1 MTARKR
7 DPYSQRLTDLENWLL
22 LPANRALLT
31 DSCKAN
37 KARLDTAAAVLRV
50 LVSKTNTHSGTV
62 DQTIAQIGAATLIP
76 DYTVKRVLKALTDTG
91 VLVTVT
97 GSRSGGAGGAAGR
110 APVRRIAF
118 LSPVDISG
126 MAVHQTGNGG
136 ALKPNGGA
144 PECSPLRFN
153 STEITPTDEK
163 LDGDIQTDQTGQEHA
178 QSMSQRSEQVISA
191 VADRLVS
198 QAVSSGLQLSSPDG
212 FKRSQRSKAL
222 TGWNKAERRFGAGI
236 RMITPAQ
243 YEYGTLIEWCAAV
256 ASEQDPSPATYQLL
270 EAACRRQ

>member
-7 DPYSQRLTDLENWLL
+7 DPYGQRLTDLENWLL

-37 KARLDTAAAVLRV
+37 KARPDQAAAVLRV

-62 DQTIAQIGAATLIP
+62 DQTITQLSAATLIP
-76 DYTVKRVLKALTDTG
+76 EHTVKRVLKALTDTG
-91 VLVTVT
+91 VLITVT

-110 APVRRIAF
+110 APVRRVAF
-118 LSPVDISG
+118 LSPVDIAG

-136 ALKPNGGA
+136 ALEPNGGA
-144 PECSPLRFN
+144 PECAPLRSI
-153 STEITPTDEK
+153 STEITPTGEK
-163 LDGDIQTDQTGQEHA
+163 LDGDIQTDQTGQGHA
-178 QSMSQRSEQVISA
+178 QSMSQQSEQVISA

-212 FKRSQRSKAL
+212 FKRSQRSKAMK
-222 TGWNKAERRFGAGI
+222 GWNKAEQRFGAGI

-243 YEYGTLIEWCAAV
+243 YEYSLVLDCV
-256 ASEQDPSPATYQLL
+256 ASFAVGEAVSAALVDQLVM
-270 EAACRRQ
+270 ACKT

>member
-31 DSCKAN
+31 DSCKAS
-37 KARLDTAAAVLRV
+37 KARPDQAAAVLRV

-62 DQTIAQIGAATLIP
+62 DQTIPQLSAATLIT
-76 DYTVKRVLKALTDTG
+76 DHTIKRVLKALTDIG

-110 APVRRIAF
+110 APVRRVAF

-144 PECSPLRFN
+144 PECAPLRFN
-153 STEITPTDEK
+153 STEINPTGEK
-163 LDGDIQTDQTGQEHA
+163 LDGDIQIKQLGQGHA
-178 QSMSQRSEQVISA
+178 QSMSQQSEQVISA

-198 QAVSSGLQLSSPDG
+198 QAVSKGLQLSNADG
-212 FKRSQRSKAL
+212 FKQHQRSKARS
-222 TGWNKAERRFGAGI
+222 GWNKAEKRFGEGL
-236 RMITPAQ
+236 RLITSDQ
-243 YEYGTLIEWCAAV
+243 YEYSLLLDCVTCFAVDEAPSHALRDQLI
-256 ASEQDPSPATYQLL
+256 
-270 EAACRRQ
+270 AACKT

>member
-31 DSCKAN
+31 DSCKAS
-37 KARLDTAAAVLRV
+37 KARPDQAAAVLRV

-62 DQTIAQIGAATLIP
+62 DQTYQQLSAVTLLP
-76 DYTVKRVLKALTDTG
+76 DYTIKRLLKALTDIG
-91 VLVTVT
+91 VLITVT

-136 ALKPNGGA
+136 ALEPNGGA
-144 PECSPLRFN
+144 PECAPLRVT
-153 STEITPTDEK
+153 STEITPTGEK
-163 LDGDIQTDQTGQEHA
+163 LDGDTQTEQTGQGHA
-178 QSMSQRSEQVISA
+178 QSMSLQSDQVISA

-198 QAVSSGLQLSSPDG
+198 QATSKGLQLSSPDG
-212 FKRSQRSKAL
+212 FKQHQRSKARA
-222 TGWNKAERRFGAGI
+222 GWNKAERRFGAGL
-236 RMITPAQ
+236 RKITPEQ
-243 YEYGTLIEWCAAV
+243 YEYSLLLDWCAAV
-256 ASEQDPSPATYQLL
+256 ASDQTPSPATYQQL
-270 EAACRRQ
+270 EAACKT

>member
-31 DSCKAN
+31 DSCKAS
-37 KARLDTAAAVLRV
+37 KARPDQAAAVLRV

-62 DQTIAQIGAATLIP
+62 DQTYQQLSAVTLLPEHTI
-76 DYTVKRVLKALTDTG
+76 KRLLKALTDIG

-110 APVRRIAF
+110 APVRRVAF

-136 ALKPNGGA
+136 ALEPNGGA
-144 PECSPLRFN
+144 PECAPLRFN
-153 STEITPTDEK
+153 STEITPTGEK
-163 LDGDIQTDQTGQEHA
+163 LDGDIQIEQTGQGHA
-178 QSMSQRSEQVISA
+178 QSMSQQSEQVISA

-198 QAVSSGLQLSSPDG
+198 QAASKGLQLSNPDG
-212 FKRSQRSKAL
+212 FKQHQRSKAR
-222 TGWNKAERRFGAGI
+222 TGWNKAERRFGAGL
-236 RMITPAQ
+236 RSITSDQ
-243 YEYGTLIEWCAAV
+243 YEYSALLDCVTCFAV
-256 ASEQDPSPATYQLL
+256 G
-270 EAACRRQ
+270 EAASNALVDQLIAACKT

>member
-1 MTARKR
+1 VTARKR

-37 KARLDTAAAVLRV
+37 KARLDQAASVLRV
-50 LVSKTNTHSGTV
+50 LVSKTNKHSTTV
-62 DQTIAQIGAATLIP
+62 DQTLAQLSAATLIP
-76 DYTVKRVLKALTDTG
+76 DHTVKRVLKALTDIG

-110 APVRRIAF
+110 APVRRVAF

-136 ALKPNGGA
+136 ALEPNGGA
-144 PECSPLRFN
+144 PECAPLRSI
-153 STEITPTDEK
+153 STEIIPTAEK
-163 LDGDIQTDQTGQEHA
+163 LDGDIQTEQTGQGHA
-178 QSMSQRSEQVISA
+178 QSMSQQSEQVISA

-212 FKRSQRSKAL
+212 FKQHQRSKARA
-222 TGWNKAERRFGAGI
+222 GWNKAERRFGAGL
-236 RMITPAQ
+236 RMIRPEQ
-243 YEYGTLIEWCAAV
+243 YEYSVLIDWCAAV
-256 ASEQDPSPATYQLL
+256 ASDQTPSSATYQQL
-270 EAACRRQ
+270 EAACKT

>member
-31 DSCKAN
+31 DSCKAS
-37 KARLDTAAAVLRV
+37 KARPDQAAAVLRV

-62 DQTIAQIGAATLIP
+62 DQTYQQLSAVTLLP
-76 DYTVKRVLKALTDTG
+76 EHTVKRVLKALTDIG

-110 APVRRIAF
+110 APVRRVAF

-136 ALKPNGGA
+136 ALEPNGGA
-144 PECSPLRFN
+144 PECAPLRFN
-153 STEITPTDEK
+153 STEITPTGEK
-163 LDGDIQTDQTGQEHA
+163 LGGDNQTDQLGQGHA
-178 QSMSQRSEQVISA
+178 QSMSQQSEQVISA

-198 QAVSSGLQLSSPDG
+198 QAASKGLQLSSPDG
-212 FKRSQRSKAL
+212 FKQHQRSKARA
-222 TGWNKAERRFGAGI
+222 GWNKAERRFGAGL
-236 RMITPAQ
+236 RMITPEQ
-243 YEYGTLIEWCAAV
+243 YEYSVLIDWCAAV
-256 ASEQDPSPATYQLL
+256 ASDQTPSSATYQQL
-270 EAACRRQ
+270 EAACKT

>member
-37 KARLDTAAAVLRV
+37 KARPDQAAAVLRV

-62 DQTIAQIGAATLIP
+62 DQTITQLSAATLIP
-76 DYTVKRVLKALTDTG
+76 EHTVKRVLKALTDTG
-91 VLVTVT
+91 VLITVT

-110 APVRRIAF
+110 APVRRVAF

-136 ALKPNGGA
+136 ALEPNGGA
-144 PECSPLRFN
+144 PECAPLRFN
-153 STEITPTDEK
+153 STEINPTGEK
-163 LDGDIQTDQTGQEHA
+163 LDGDIQTDQTGQGHT
-178 QSMSQRSEQVISA
+178 QNMSQQSEQVITA
-191 VADRLVS
+191 VADRLVL
-198 QAVSSGLQLSSPDG
+198 QAVSSGLQLSKPDG
-212 FKRSQRSKAL
+212 FMRSQRSKAMK
-222 TGWNKAERRFGAGI
+222 GWNKAEQRFGAGI
-236 RMITPAQ
+236 RTITAEQ
-243 YEYGTLIEWCAAV
+243 YEYSLVLDCVTCFAVGEAISAALCDQLAV
-256 ASEQDPSPATYQLL
+256 ACKT
-270 EAACRRQ
+270 

>member
-7 DPYSQRLTDLENWLL
+7 DPYSQRLTDLDNWLL

-37 KARLDTAAAVLRV
+37 KARPDQAAAVLRV

-62 DQTIAQIGAATLIP
+62 DQTITQLSAATLIP
-76 DYTVKRVLKALTDTG
+76 EHTVKRVLKALTDTG
-91 VLVTVT
+91 VLITVT

-110 APVRRIAF
+110 APVRRVAF

-144 PECSPLRFN
+144 PECAPLRFN
-153 STEITPTDEK
+153 STEIIPTGEK
-163 LDGDIQTDQTGQEHA
+163 LDGDIQTDQTGQGHA
-178 QSMSQRSEQVISA
+178 QSMSQQSEQVISA

-243 YEYGTLIEWCAAV
+243 YEYSLVLDCVTSFALGEAISNALCDQLAV
-256 ASEQDPSPATYQLL
+256 ACKT
-270 EAACRRQ
+270 

>member
-7 DPYSQRLTDLENWLL
+7 DPYGQRLTDLENWLL

-37 KARLDTAAAVLRV
+37 KARPDQAAAVLRV

-62 DQTIAQIGAATLIP
+62 DQTYQQLSAATLIP
-76 DYTVKRVLKALTDTG
+76 EHTVKRVLKALTDIG

-110 APVRRIAF
+110 APVRRVAF
-118 LSPVDISG
+118 LSAVDISG
-126 MAVHQTGNGG
+126 MAVHQIGNGG
-136 ALKPNGGA
+136 ALEPNGGA
-144 PECSPLRFN
+144 PECAPLRFN
-153 STEITPTDEK
+153 STEITPTGEK
-163 LDGDIQTDQTGQEHA
+163 LDGDIQTDQTGQGHA
-178 QSMSQRSEQVISA
+178 QSMSQQSEQVISA

-198 QAVSSGLQLSSPDG
+198 QAVSSGLQMSSPDG
-212 FKRSQRSKAL
+212 FKRKQRSKAIK
-222 TGWNKAERRFGAGI
+222 GWNKAEQRFGAGI

-243 YEYGTLIEWCAAV
+243 YEYSLLLECVTCFAVDEAPSHALRDQLIE
-256 ASEQDPSPATYQLL
+256 
-270 EAACRRQ
+270 ACKT